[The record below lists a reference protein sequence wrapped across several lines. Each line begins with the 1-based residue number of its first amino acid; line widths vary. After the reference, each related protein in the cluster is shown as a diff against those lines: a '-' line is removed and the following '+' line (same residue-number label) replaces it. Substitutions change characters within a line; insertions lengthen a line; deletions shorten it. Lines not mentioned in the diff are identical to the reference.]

1 MQLSNARVGS
11 DLVDV
16 TIVDGVITA
25 LAPAGTSAAAGESVD
40 LDGRWLS
47 PGLWDNHVHAS
58 QWALVQKRLDV
69 SASTSARHAADLVAA
84 AVQRGAAAGATPFV
98 AFGFRDG
105 LWSDAPNLADLDAAT
120 GGVPTVVVSNDL
132 HSAWLNSAALELYG
146 YRGHPTGLL
155 REDPAFE
162 VTRQLGQV
170 ADDVLDA
177 WVIEAGEHAASRGVV
192 GIVDLEM
199 DWNLDNWTRRRAAGA
214 DAVRVEFGVYSQH
227 LERAI
232 ELGMHTGQAIDELLS
247 VGRFKILTDGSLNTR
262 TAYCYDEFPGLE
274 GQTHSHG
281 MLTVAP
287 DELLPLMRLAAGA
300 GIEPTVH
307 AIGDHANTLA
317 LDAFATIGIG
327 GRIEHAQLVAAADFP
342 RFAAL
347 GVEASVQPEHA
358 MDDRDIADKYWS
370 GRTDRTFALRSLVD
384 AGATLAFG
392 SDAPVAPLD
401 PWVTIS
407 AAVGRSRD
415 GREPWHP
422 EQRLTAAEALSF
434 SVRSSVAVGEIA
446 DLVVTELDPLET
458 AADELRAMPVA
469 ATLLGGRFTHTSL

>member
-1 MQLSNARVGS
+1 
-11 DLVDV
+11 
-16 TIVDGVITA
+16 
-25 LAPAGTSAAAGESVD
+25 
-40 LDGRWLS
+40 
-47 PGLWDNHVHAS
+47 
-58 QWALVQKRLDV
+58 
-69 SASTSARHAADLVAA
+69 
-84 AVQRGAAAGATPFV
+84 
-98 AFGFRDG
+98 
-105 LWSDAPNLADLDAAT
+105 
-120 GGVPTVVVSNDL
+120 
-132 HSAWLNSAALELYG
+132 
-146 YRGHPTGLL
+146 
-155 REDPAFE
+155 
-162 VTRQLGQV
+162 
-170 ADDVLDA
+170 
-177 WVIEAGEHAASRGVV
+177 
-192 GIVDLEM
+192 
-199 DWNLDNWTRRRAAGA
+199 
-214 DAVRVEFGVYSQH
+214 
-227 LERAI
+227 
-232 ELGMHTGQAIDELLS
+232 
-247 VGRFKILTDGSLNTR
+247 
-262 TAYCYDEFPGLE
+262 
-274 GQTHSHG
+274 
-281 MLTVAP
+281 
-287 DELLPLMRLAAGA
+287 
-300 GIEPTVH
+300 
-307 AIGDHANTLA
+307 
-317 LDAFATIGIG
+317 
-327 GRIEHAQLVAAADFP
+327 VAAADFP